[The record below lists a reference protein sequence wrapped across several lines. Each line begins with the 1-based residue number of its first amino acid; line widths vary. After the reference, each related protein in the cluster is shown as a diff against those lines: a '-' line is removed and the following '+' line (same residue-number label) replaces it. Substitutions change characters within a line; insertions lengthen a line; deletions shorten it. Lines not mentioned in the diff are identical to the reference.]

1 MPLSW
6 LKNTGS
12 FKYNKKLQHFSL
24 PTLFFSQINLSKT
37 FNSFVY
43 HFINDFFLYLASLS
57 QEKAEIESKFLAERK
72 RYKKEKDE
80 LSSEIN
86 KLKTNEQSL
95 K

>member
-1 MPLSW
+1 M
-6 LKNTGS
+6 S
-12 FKYNKKLQHFSL
+12 FNCFCIL
-24 PTLFFSQINLSKT
+24 PTILLLICLIS
-37 FNSFVY
+37 
-43 HFINDFFLYLASLS
+43 ASLS